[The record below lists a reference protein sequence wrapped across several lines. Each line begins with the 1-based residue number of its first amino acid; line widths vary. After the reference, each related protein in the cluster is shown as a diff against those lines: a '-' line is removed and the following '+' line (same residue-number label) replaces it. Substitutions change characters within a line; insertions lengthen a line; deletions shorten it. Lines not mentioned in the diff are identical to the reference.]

1 MAAPA
6 SRLDPARAR
15 MRRLPDPKP
24 LTQHGPAQIIAMCNQ
39 KGGVGKTTSTIN
51 LGAALVEYG
60 RKVLLIDLDPQ
71 GALSVGLGVPAQ
83 NLDRTIYNALME
95 RRTSMKDVRVS
106 TDIAGLDLV
115 PSNIDLSAAEVQL
128 VSEVAR
134 EQTLLRVLADVR
146 DEYDYIL
153 IDCHQSATVSVVS
166 RVSSDTARS
175 ASSSPHPRRRRRPL
189 REVR

>member
-24 LTQHGPAQIIAMCNQ
+24 LTQHGPARVIAMCNQ

-51 LGAALVEYG
+51 LGAALVEFG
-60 RKVLLIDLDPQ
+60 RKVLVVGRDPQ

-95 RRTSMKDVRVS
+95 RKT
-106 TDIAGLDLV
+106 T
-115 PSNIDLSAAEVQL
+115 
-128 VSEVAR
+128 
-134 EQTLLRVLADVR
+134 
-146 DEYDYIL
+146 
-153 IDCHQSATVSVVS
+153 
-166 RVSSDTARS
+166 
-175 ASSSPHPRRRRRPL
+175 
-189 REVR
+189 